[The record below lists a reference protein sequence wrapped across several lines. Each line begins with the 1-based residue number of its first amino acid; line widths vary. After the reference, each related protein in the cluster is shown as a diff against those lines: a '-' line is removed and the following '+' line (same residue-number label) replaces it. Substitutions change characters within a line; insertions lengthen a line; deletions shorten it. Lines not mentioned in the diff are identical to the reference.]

1 MASKSQQQFWK
12 HDVKVARDYN
22 QTLGTG
28 EGVSLKDRLFED
40 LAHFHGDEFRT
51 LTANG
56 CSGFSNQHTWSPM
69 MRQTKTSR
77 MTIQELEQLYLNPTF
92 NKAESR
98 PTKFVKTNVAT
109 ANSYALTQS
118 FTFRRLNRV
127 GALGKSLSPPK
138 YQPLKNDVLNDSRN
152 RNMPPTSL
160 KPSSQ
165 QILGRSKIN
174 PDVIREINETQRNSR
189 ADGEVQSKSKF
200 VVTRAVDPLHSNKN
214 CK

>member
-1 MASKSQQQFWK
+1 MASKYQQQFWK

-22 QTLGTG
+22 QTLGTC
-28 EGVSLKDRLFED
+28 EGASLKERLFED

-51 LTANG
+51 L
-56 CSGFSNQHTWSPM
+56 SSRFSDQHTWSPM

-92 NKAESR
+92 SKAESR
-98 PTKFVKTNVAT
+98 PTTFVKTNVAT

-138 YQPLKNDVLNDSRN
+138 YQPLKNDVGNDSRN

-160 KPSSQ
+160 KPSSR

-174 PDVIREINETQRNSR
+174 PDVIREINETPRNSR